1 MWKNKNFFIGL
12 ALLSC
17 FVISSVEGAS
27 ASPSKREVQKQIRIL
42 MQKDPR
48 EPDLNP
54 VTVNNIFNLFQEK
67 FIKYEWP
74 ATLEEVASS
83 KYVPTPAYLR
93 ALANRYKKLLSN
105 PEIEEAMEYSTE
117 WFNAVGAQFIKFYRP
132 LEILKTAQWNND
144 KAMYQAVV
152 LEYKKQAALL
162 DKLLKN
168 PEKISAKKLSEM
180 KDKNTKIR
188 RSNQRKQLQSLEKK
202 LRSLQ

>member
-1 MWKNKNFFIGL
+1 MWKNKKLFMGL

-17 FVISSVEGAS
+17 FALSSVEGAS

-48 EPDLNP
+48 EP
-54 VTVNNIFNLFQEK
+54 
-67 FIKYEWP
+67 
-74 ATLEEVASS
+74 LEEVASS

-93 ALANRYKKLLSN
+93 ALANRYKKLVSN

-132 LEILKTAQWNND
+132 LETLRTAQWNND

>member
-1 MWKNKNFFIGL
+1 MWKNKKLFMGL

-17 FVISSVEGAS
+17 FALSSVEGAS

-48 EPDLNP
+48 EPDLKP
-54 VTVNNIFNLFQEK
+54 VTVNNILNLFQEK

-93 ALANRYKKLLSN
+93 ALANQYKKLVSN

-132 LEILKTAQWNND
+132 LETLKTAQWNND

-152 LEYKKQAALL
+152 LEYKKTSSIVRQTAQ
-162 DKLLKN
+162 KSRKN
-168 PEKISAKKLSEM
+168 LGQETI
-180 KDKNTKIR
+180 
-188 RSNQRKQLQSLEKK
+188 
-202 LRSLQ
+202 

>member
-1 MWKNKNFFIGL
+1 MGL

-17 FVISSVEGAS
+17 FVLSPVEGAS
-27 ASPSKREVQKQIRIL
+27 VSPSKREIQKQIRIL

-48 EPDLNP
+48 EPDLKP
-54 VTVNNIFNLFQEK
+54 VTVNNILNLFQEK

-74 ATLEEVASS
+74 TTLEEVASS

-93 ALANRYKKLLSN
+93 ALANRYKKLVSN

-117 WFNAVGAQFIKFYRP
+117 WFNAVGAQFIKLYRP
-132 LEILKTAQWNND
+132 LETLKTAQWNND

-152 LEYKKQAALL
+152 FEYKKQAALL

-168 PEKISAKKLSEM
+168 PEKISTKKLSEM

-188 RSNQRKQLQSLEKK
+188 RTNQRKQLQSLEKK